1 MDNKSLPVE
10 KRTNSD
16 GTVSESTTKIKIYVG
31 MHKDFYV
38 ANNRFLIP
46 IQVGSALAEKRIE
59 GVLHDDEGDNI
70 SERNKSFCELT
81 AQYWAWKND
90 LDADYYGFFHY
101 RRYLSF
107 NPVQLEHYENIVYFD
122 YCDEKAVRDIMLN
135 EKVMENLITEYDVIY
150 PQENPVGSDTIYE
163 HWVKHLNKPDIDL
176 LMEIIMEKYP
186 DFYKYAVD
194 VINSKQAIHC
204 NMFIMRKDIFN
215 DYCEWLFDI
224 LFEHERR
231 ADYSDYSTE
240 KFRTVGHL
248 AERLCAIYGKY
259 LTDKEAKICYLQR
272 TLFKNNE
279 KDETLDIVNKN
290 GFVPVVLSCSN
301 QYVKYTSVLINS
313 IMQNSSAENH
323 YCINIMNTDITDE
336 NKQILKTQIAQK
348 DNFSLNFID
357 VKRRLNDY
365 KNLVVDRYL
374 AIQTY
379 FRFFALDVFP
389 NLDKIL
395 YLDCDTIVNADIA
408 ELFSEN
414 IDDFSLAA
422 ARDAD
427 IISLYPKENDAD
439 KEVRDDLDMNI
450 QLENY
455 TDYFQAGVILFN
467 LKKIRSQHTVKTLLS
482 TAISKKWKFADQ
494 DVLNYTFKGDV
505 KFLDT
510 PWNTLY
516 ECFNRM
522 ERIKNFTPSEIYQ
535 GYLKAKK
542 EPKIIHYAGIP
553 KPWEKIDA
561 DMGEYFW
568 KYAKTA
574 PMFELILHELNASEF
589 KKTVDKRSDLAEY
602 DRLVR
607 ENNKLKTEMKEME
620 KNGEVVFQSEH
631 DSAKGEVGASL
642 FKLTLDKFNYNN
654 FYSEIS
660 FVKLENKGAC
670 IKDTLLISGTYHDE
684 SGKSELHI
692 HQTDWENGKMAEW
705 IYFYIIDNSIYFFG
719 KYPGLYCGY
728 HYTIKSLASRS
739 AADTVKFEEINKGFL
754 YENEPQNKNAWCA
767 QNNVAAQNDA
777 NAKKKAKIGKLF

>member
-1 MDNKSLPVE
+1 MENKSLIA
-10 KRTNSD
+10 KNNSD
-16 GTVSESTTKIKIYVG
+16 LKIKIYVSV
-31 MHKDFYV
+31 HKDFFV
-38 ANNRFLIP
+38 ADNNYLVP
-46 IQVGSALAEKRIE
+46 IQVGAALSDKRID

-70 SERNKSFCELT
+70 SEKNKSFCELT

-90 LDADYYGFFHY
+90 PDEDYYGFFHY

-122 YCDEKAVRDIMLN
+122 YCDENAVRDIMLN

-150 PQENPVGSDTIYE
+150 PQENPVGDDTIYE
-163 HWVKHLNKPDIDL
+163 HWLKHLNKSDIDL
-176 LMEIIMEKYP
+176 LMEIIMEKHP
-186 DFYKYAVD
+186 DFYKYAAE
-194 VINSKQAIHC
+194 VINSKHAIHC
-204 NMFIMRKDIFN
+204 NMFIMKKDIFN
-215 DYCEWLFDI
+215 EYCEWLFDI

-231 ADYSDYSTE
+231 ADYSNYSTE
-240 KFRTVGHL
+240 KFRTAGHL
-248 AERLCAIYGKY
+248 AERLCAIYSKY
-259 LTDKEAKICYLQR
+259 LTDKGAKICYLQR
-272 TLFKNNE
+272 TLFRNNE
-279 KDETLDIVNKN
+279 KDETIRIVNRD

-313 IMQNSSAENH
+313 IMQNSSSENN

-336 NKQILKTQIAQK
+336 NKQILKAQVAQM
-348 DNFSLNFID
+348 DNFSLNFIS

-365 KNLVVDRYL
+365 KNLFVDRYL

-389 NLDKIL
+389 VLDKIL
-395 YLDCDTIVNADIA
+395 YLDCDTIANADIA
-408 ELFSEN
+408 KLFLEN

-422 ARDAD
+422 VRDAD
-427 IISLYPKENDAD
+427 IISLYPKGDDAD
-439 KEVRDDLDMNI
+439 KDVRDNMDINI

-467 LKKIRSQHTVKTLLS
+467 LKKIRSRHTVRSLLDI
-482 TAISKKWKFADQ
+482 AMNRKWKFADQ
-494 DVLNYTFKGDV
+494 DVLNYAFKGNV
-505 KFLDT
+505 KFLD
-510 PWNTLY
+510 PSWNTLY

-522 ERIKNFTPSEIYQ
+522 ERIKNFAPSEIYQ

-553 KPWEKIDA
+553 KPWEKIDT

-574 PMFELILHELNASEF
+574 PTFERILHELNAEEF
-589 KKTVDKRSDLAEY
+589 KKAVEKRSNLAEY
-602 DRLVR
+602 DKLVA
-607 ENNKLKTEMKEME
+607 ENNKLKAEMKEME

-631 DSAKGEVGASL
+631 SPDKGDVGANL
-642 FKLTLDKFNYNN
+642 FKLTLEKFNYNN
-654 FYSEIS
+654 FYAEIS

-684 SGKSELHI
+684 SGKSELYI
-692 HQTDWENGKMAEW
+692 HQTDWENGKLAEW

-728 HYTIKSLASRS
+728 HYTVRSLASRS
-739 AADTVKFEEINKGFL
+739 AADTVKFEEINKGFV
-754 YENEPQNKNAWCA
+754 YENEA
-767 QNNVAAQNDA
+767 QNPKAWSSRN
-777 NAKKKAKIGKLF
+777 NASQKDIDTKKKSKTGKLF